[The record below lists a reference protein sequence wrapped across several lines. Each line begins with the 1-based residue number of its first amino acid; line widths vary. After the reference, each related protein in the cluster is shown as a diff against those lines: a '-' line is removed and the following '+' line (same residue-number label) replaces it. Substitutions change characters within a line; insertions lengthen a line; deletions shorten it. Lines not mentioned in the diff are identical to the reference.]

1 MKKIGKIVGLAVLSL
16 LATVG
21 LFTIALIIY
30 YWPVIDRLAIRP
42 CHYYPKAFADCREI
56 NN

>member
-1 MKKIGKIVGLAVLSL
+1 MKKLGKIVGFAILGL

-21 LFTIALIIY
+21 LFTISLIIY
-30 YWPVIDRLAIRP
+30 YWPVIDRMYVRP
-42 CHYYPKAFADCREI
+42 CHYYPHTFSDCVEK